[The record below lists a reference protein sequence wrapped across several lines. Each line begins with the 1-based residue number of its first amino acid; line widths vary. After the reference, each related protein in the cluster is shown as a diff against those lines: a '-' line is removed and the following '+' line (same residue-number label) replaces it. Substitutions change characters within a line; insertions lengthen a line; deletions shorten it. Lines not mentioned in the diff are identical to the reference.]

1 MLFEAKLVRSFNFH
15 FKYAIFIALIS
26 LSAPNIVNAQNS
38 KFVPKPASAEEMN
51 TYTVMSVSTFCDAR
65 TREIDFQKS
74 LIISLAGQASAFFQK
89 HGGLVQGSKDKVSE
103 KQFISMSSFRVVG
116 GALNVCP
123 ENVPAE
129 EKKKYNLMVKDIE
142 KQLKN
147 R

>member
-1 MLFEAKLVRSFNFH
+1 MRNFRFH
-15 FKYAIFIALIS
+15 FKYVVFAALMA
-26 LSAPNIVNAQNS
+26 LSAPNFAIAQNS
-38 KFVPKPASAEEMN
+38 KFVSKPASAEEMN

-65 TREIDFQKS
+65 TQGVDFQKS

-89 HGGLVQGSKDKVSE
+89 HGAKVQGSKEKVSE

-116 GALNVCP
+116 GALRVCP
-123 ENVPAE
+123 KSVPAE
-129 EKKKYNLMVKDIE
+129 EKKKYDLMVKDIE